1 MQMRVCACG
10 LLLVFVAFSATAQSL
25 RITVIDVDQGAATP
39 FVSPTGKTL
48 LVDSGKNG
56 HGARVKAAMSRAGV
70 TRIDHL
76 VTTHYH
82 EDHYG
87 GADELVSGSNAVQV
101 VNVHDRG
108 DKTFLP
114 ADKLAEPTFID
125 YEAAL
130 GNRAHHIMRGETI
143 ALDPAMLVTCK
154 SSGSVV
160 LGEPPVHHGPDEND
174 MSVSLLIQFG
184 DFRYFV
190 GGDIEAHTE
199 EKIAAQDLVMAVD
212 VYQADHH
219 GSHTS
224 SAVNFL
230 KDMFPTLVI
239 ISNGN
244 TTKYK
249 HPRVVTLGHLA
260 ALEPAPMVLQTNKY
274 LQDTVIGGNVEDVF
288 IADLEPSGQDGD
300 IVLTVNADGSY
311 TASYRELTRSFQAKL
326 RGTTAEAAVAIVSL
340 LPNPMG
346 DDRALEEV
354 EVKNNFGSTIDLTGW
369 FLRDASGRVW
379 ALSPLGT
386 LLDGETETV
395 RRAGMAMT
403 LDNGGDTVELLD
415 DVGEVVDRLTYGATA
430 EGVRVT
436 P

>member
-1 MQMRVCACG
+1 MHVRLCACG
-10 LLLVFVAFSATAQSL
+10 LLLVLAADSATAQSL
-25 RITVIDVDQGAATP
+25 RITVIDVDQAAATL
-39 FVSPTGKTL
+39 FVSPSGQTL
-48 LVDSGKNG
+48 LVDTGIDG
-56 HGARVKAAMSRAGV
+56 HGARVKAAMARAGV

-76 VTTHYH
+76 VITHYH

-87 GADELVSGSNAVQV
+87 GADELTTGAGAVQV
-101 VNVHDRG
+101 GKVHDRG
-108 DKTFLP
+108 DKAFLKP
-114 ADKLAEPTFID
+114 KKFAED
-125 YEAAL
+125 NYKNYQNSL
-130 GNRAHHIMRGETI
+130 GQNAHHLMRGETI
-143 ALDPAMLVTCK
+143 ALDPAMLVTCVA
-154 SSGSVV
+154 SGSVV
-160 LGEPPVHHGPDEND
+160 LGEAPIHHGPDEND
-174 MSVSLLIQFG
+174 MSIGLLIQFG
-184 DFRYFV
+184 NFRYFV
-190 GGDIEAHTE
+190 GGDMHEPTE
-199 EKIAAQDLVMAVD
+199 DKIAAQDLVMEVE

-219 GSHTS
+219 GSDTS
-224 SAVNFL
+224 SSVNL
-230 KDMFPTLVI
+230 LNDMKPTLVV
-239 ISNGN
+239 ISNGSDGG
-244 TTKYK
+244 YQ
-249 HPRVVTLGHLA
+249 HPRKITLTHFVNL
-260 ALEPAPMVLQTNKY
+260 LPKPTVLQTNKY
-274 LQDTVIGGNVEDVF
+274 LKLKEGGNVEDEF
-288 IADLEPSGQDGD
+288 IADLEPAGQDGD

-311 TASYRELTRSFQAKL
+311 TASYRDVTRSFQSKL